1 MDNHQELLESQEEWR
16 KSFQQQVSVL
26 TQISENMENLIRNY
40 FCGSFASHS
49 ADVIKNLSV
58 EIDGLLVKIRNI
70 ILEVEISL
78 YKRDSV
84 LALKKVKNKVQ
95 SRINQTESQIL
106 DTRTKLEQYQ
116 KCGPELSNIV
126 VEFAKLQKNIE
137 TKKWALAELHRS

>member
-1 MDNHQELLESQEEWR
+1 M
-16 KSFQQQVSVL
+16 
-26 TQISENMENLIRNY
+26 
-40 FCGSFASHS
+40 
-49 ADVIKNLSV
+49 IKNLSV